1 MKLILGTSNF
11 GSFYG
16 LGEKRKI
23 YGFSK
28 QELKKISII
37 AKKKKINFI
46 DTSFNYKNA
55 HSKISKLSISNKKII
70 TKISVKAIVNKKNF
84 KNLVKKK
91 IYLLIEKFNFK
102 IYALLIHDFYLLSET
117 DSVKS
122 IKILNELKKEKLFL
136 NTGISIYNPNEIL
149 KIYNKVPFD
158 IIQTPINVL
167 DNRFEK
173 FKYLNQLKKRK
184 IKIIGRSCF
193 LQGILSM
200 NKPIPSSLL
209 NFESKILSWKHWCD
223 VRNLDYVTACI
234 HFLKNKKYL
243 NFIIFGFDSPN
254 QLIDLVNKYYTK
266 VLKVDF
272 YANIRKKDDN
282 LIDPRY
288 WN

>member
-16 LGEKRKI
+16 LEDKKK

-28 QELKKISII
+28 RELEKISII
-37 AKKKKINFI
+37 ANKKKINYF
-46 DTSFNYKNA
+46 DTSFNYKNS
-55 HSKISKLSISNKKII
+55 HLKVSKLSISNKKII
-70 TKISVKAIVNKKNF
+70 TKISVKKIVGKKNF

-91 IYLLIEKFNFK
+91 ISLIIKKFSFN
-102 IYALLIHDFYLLSET
+102 IYALLIHDFYLLNKK
-117 DSVKS
+117 DSVNA
-122 IKILNELKKEKLFL
+122 IKVLNELKKEKLFL
-136 NTGISIYNPNEIL
+136 NTGISIYEHSESL

-173 FKYLNQLKKRK
+173 FKYLKQLKKRN

-200 NKPIPSSLL
+200 NKVIPSSLIK
-209 NFESKILSWKHWCD
+209 FENKILSWKNWCD
-223 VRNLDYVTACI
+223 TRNLDYVMACI

-243 NFIIFGFDSPN
+243 DFIIFGFDSPE
-254 QLIDLVNKYYTK
+254 QLSDLVDKYYGRNFK
-266 VLKVDF
+266 VSF
-272 YANIRKKDDN
+272 CSNIQKKDKF
-282 LIDPRY
+282 LIDPRK
-288 WN
+288 WD

>member
-184 IKIIGRSCF
+184 IKIIGRSCI

-200 NKPIPSSLL
+200 NKPIPSSLI

>member
-16 LGEKRKI
+16 LGSKKKR
-23 YGFSK
+23 YGFSNK
-28 QELKKISII
+28 ELEKISII
-37 AKKKKINFI
+37 ANKKKINFI
-46 DTSFNYKNA
+46 DTSFNYKNS
-55 HSKISKLSISNKKII
+55 HLKVSKLSISNKKII
-70 TKISVKAIVNKKNF
+70 TKVSVKKIVNKKNF

-91 IYLLIEKFNFK
+91 ISLIIKKLNFK
-102 IYALLIHDFYLLSET
+102 VYALLIHDFYLLSKT
-117 DSVKS
+117 DSIKA

-136 NTGISIYNPNEIL
+136 NTGISIYDPNEIL

-158 IIQTPINVL
+158 IVQVPINVI

-173 FKYLNQLKKRK
+173 FKYLGQLKKRN

-200 NKPIPSSLL
+200 NKALPENLV
-209 NFESKILSWKHWCD
+209 NFADKILLWKNWCD
-223 VRNLDYVTACI
+223 ARGLDYVRACI

-243 NFIIFGFDSPN
+243 DFIIFGFDTPD
-254 QLIDLVNKYYTK
+254 QLIDLLNKYYTSK
-266 VLKVDF
+266 LKVDF
-272 YANIRKKDDN
+272 NANIKKKDEF
-282 LIDPRY
+282 LIDPRK

>member
-173 FKYLNQLKKRK
+173 FKYLKQLKKRK

-200 NKPIPSSLL
+200 NKPIPSSLI